1 MKLPLIKEYLFLF
14 ILAICIVPLRVKAYG
29 ILTHEAVVDA
39 SWEKSIKPL
48 LKSRFPGT
56 TDADLLIAHSYAYG
70 GSLMA
75 DIGYSPYGSVY
86 FTNLV
91 HYVRSGD
98 YVSNLI
104 SESQNLNEF
113 AFALGAM
120 CHYMADRY
128 GHSIGTN
135 LVVPMVYPKIEK
147 KFGKVVTYEEDH
159 ISHSRVEIAF
169 DVLQIARGNY
179 ASQAYH
185 DFIGFNVAKPVLERA
200 FMKTYGEDLNDVF
213 GNLDKSI
220 NNFRWAVNSLMPVVT
235 RSAWELKK
243 NEIKKS
249 TPGITSRKFNYRMH
263 RKKYYAEFGSDLDKP
278 KFKERLIA
286 FFLRI
291 VPKVGPFRIFRFK
304 EVDQKGEK
312 QFIKSFD
319 TVLARYATALTQLD
333 YKIPKL
339 PNIDFDTGNET
350 VYGEYELTDK
360 TYDDLID
367 HLDQN
372 KFTDMTAPLKKNI
385 ISFYSKADTTTL
397 AKYDPSGWKKTSTT
411 LKKIEITPP
420 VPSDSLK
427 ITPTPVEKTA
437 IKAADKVDKAA
448 DKAAEKATDKTDKAA
463 DKADKAGEKLKP

>member
-1 MKLPLIKEYLFLF
+1 MKSPLIKEYLFLF
-14 ILAICIVPLRVKAYG
+14 ILAICIAPLRVKAYG
-29 ILTHEAVVDA
+29 ILTHEAIVDA

-48 LKSRFPGT
+48 LKNRFPGT

-75 DIGYSPYGSVY
+75 DIGYSPYGSTY

-113 AFALGAM
+113 AFSLGAM

-147 KFGKVVTYEEDH
+147 KYGNVVTYEDDH

-179 ASQAYH
+179 ATQAYH

-200 FMKTYGEDLNDVF
+200 FIKTYGEDLNEVF

-243 NEIKKS
+243 DEIKKT

-263 RKKYYAEFGSDLDKP
+263 RKKYFAEFGSDLDRP

-286 FFLRI
+286 FFLKI

-319 TVLARYATALTQLD
+319 TVMARYAAALTQLD

-339 PNIDFDTGNET
+339 SNINFDTGNAT

-360 TYDDLID
+360 TYDDLVD
-367 HLDQN
+367 HLEKN
-372 KFTDMTAPLKKNI
+372 KFADLTAPLKKNI
-385 ISFYSKADTTTL
+385 LSFYSKTDTTAL

-411 LKKIEITPP
+411 LKKIEATPP

-437 IKAADKVDKAA
+437 IKAADKAVDKADKAA
-448 DKAAEKATDKTDKAA
+448 DKEV
-463 DKADKAGEKLKP
+463 DKADKASDKAAEKSKP